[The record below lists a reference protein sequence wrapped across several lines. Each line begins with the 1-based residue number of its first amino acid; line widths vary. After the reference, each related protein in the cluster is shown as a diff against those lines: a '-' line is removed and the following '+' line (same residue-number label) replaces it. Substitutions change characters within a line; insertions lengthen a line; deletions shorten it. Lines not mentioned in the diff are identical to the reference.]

1 MKEHKNLCQKPM
13 SKMTLHYVW
22 GHLTRKQTVVEY
34 HDQFRPLKD
43 DIYNEN
49 VAEM

>member
-13 SKMTLHYVW
+13 SKMTLHFVW
-22 GHLTRKQTVVEY
+22 GHLPKKQTVVEY